1 MPDDYTSNTST
12 TGTVAVGGSVTGN
25 IETGDDRDWFAVT
38 LEAGRTYRIDLE
50 PTPTGSSA
58 LSDPLLY
65 GVYDADGNYISGT
78 RNDDGDGT
86 GRSSQLFFTATE
98 DAIYYVAAAS
108 YQTERGTY
116 TVSVTDVTNIDDDFE
131 AGTGTSGEVDVDGS
145 VRGEIES
152 QGDRDWFAVDLT
164 RGTTY
169 QIDLK
174 GTHTGDGSLL
184 DPYLAGVYN
193 SGGDRIYDMGQA
205 ITDDDGGE
213 GANSRVEFTPTANGT
228 YYVSAGGYG
237 SNTGAYTLSVTEE
250 EVPDDDHSATTGT
263 TGAVDVDGSVTGE
276 IETGNDRDWFAV
288 VLEADTTYRIDL
300 KGSRTGDGTLT
311 DPFLRG
317 VYNAAGNLIADTTND
332 DGGRGFNSRFK
343 FTPTADGTYYVAA
356 GGNYTGTYTLSVM
369 DLTDDYSATR
379 GTIGA
384 VDVGGL
390 VRGEIDYRG
399 DRDWFRVSLEEGATY
414 EIYLEGSPTG
424 NGTLRDPY
432 LRGVYDRN
440 GNRIAGTTDDDGG
453 VDLNSEVEFTAQYS
467 GDHYVAAG
475 GHLGSKGTYTLSV
488 LKVADSVSVPDDFTA
503 ATGTTGAVAVGGS
516 ATGEIDYGG
525 DRDWFAVTLV
535 AGKTY
540 QIDLKGS
547 RTGEGTL
554 EDPFLRGIHDEN
566 GVRIAGTG
574 NNNGGTGRNSRVEFT
589 ADDAGTYYVA
599 AGASGDQEGTYT
611 LSVTELAG
619 VGDDFAASTQTT
631 GVVEVGGSTTGEI
644 ERSLDRDWF
653 AVELVANTT
662 YQIDLE
668 GAGAFAGTLRD
679 PYLRGIH
686 GSNGN
691 LISGT
696 RNDDFGMSWNSR
708 VDFTPTADGTYYV
721 AAGAYGGLT
730 GTYTLS
736 VVDSADILRP
746 GDDYTEGTGTTGAV
760 AVGGSATGEIETLGD
775 QDWFAVTLVA
785 DKTYQIDLKGS
796 PTGNALGDPYLYGIH
811 DVNGVL
817 IVGTTDDDGGE
828 GFDSRVEFTPVDAGT
843 YYVAAGGLDGDEV
856 GTYTLSVAEIPDD
869 FSATTRTTGA
879 VAVGGSA
886 TGEIDYPNDRD
897 WFAVELDAD
906 RTYRIELKGNYT
918 GDGSLGDPYLAG
930 VHDAD
935 GGLITGTTND
945 DVNNTNTNSRVSF
958 TPVDAG
964 TYYVAAGGL
973 AEDELGTYTLTVA
986 EVIDDYL
993 ATTQTTG
1000 AVAVGG
1006 SVTGEIEIVGDR
1018 DWFAVTL
1025 VAGKTYQIDL
1035 KGNDTGDVTLD
1046 DPYLYGIHNAD
1057 GDLISGT
1064 EDDDG
1069 GEGINSRVT
1078 FTSVDAGTYY
1088 VAAGSTDM
1096 TEGAYTLTVI
1106 EVI

>member
-1 MPDDYTSNTST
+1 MPDDFTST
-12 TGTVAVGGSVTGN
+12 SATSGRVDVDGSATGEIEEALDNDWFRVNLVAGQTYQIDVKGSP
-25 IETGDDRDWFAVT
+25 TGDGT
-38 LEAGRTYRIDLE
+38 LD
-50 PTPTGSSA
+50 
-58 LSDPLLY
+58 DPLLI
-65 GVYDADGNYISGT
+65 GVYLTSTNRLLGT
-78 RNDDGDGT
+78 GNDDGGE
-86 GRSSQLFFTATE
+86 GYNSQITFTALT
-98 DAIYYVAAAS
+98 DGLHYVAVRG
-108 YQTERGTY
+108 YEDEQGTY
-116 TVSVTDVTNIDDDFE
+116 TVSVTDVTDTAITDDFAATKE
-131 AGTGTSGEVDVDGS
+131 TDGAVAVDGS
-145 VRGEIES
+145 VRGDIETP
-152 QGDRDWFAVDLT
+152 GDLDWFAVDLT
-164 RGTTY
+164 AGTTY

-174 GTHTGDGSLL
+174 GLSTGDGTLW
-184 DPYLAGVYN
+184 DTYLRGVYTSASTNGIAGTEVEDGLN
-193 SGGDRIYDMGQA
+193 SRLEFTATETRTHYVAAAGYGGD
-205 ITDDDGGE
+205 T
-213 GANSRVEFTPTANGT
+213 GT
-228 YYVSAGGYG
+228 
-237 SNTGAYTLSVTEE
+237 YTLSVSVKE
-250 EVPDDDHSATTGT
+250 EVPIVDDHSATRQT

-276 IETGNDRDWFAV
+276 IETGGDHDWFKV
-288 VLEADTTYRIDL
+288 ELVSGTTYQIDL
-300 KGSRTGDGTLT
+300 KGSRTGDGTLS
-311 DPFLRG
+311 DPYLRG
-317 VYNAAGNLIADTTND
+317 VYAANGVRIGGTTND

-343 FTPTADGTYYVAA
+343 FTPTATGTHYVAA
-356 GGNYTGTYTLSVM
+356 GGNSDETGTYTLSVM

-379 GTIGA
+379 RTTGR
-384 VDVGGL
+384 VDVDSL

-440 GNRIAGTTDDDGG
+440 GNRLAGTTDDDGG
-453 VDLNSEVEFTAQYS
+453 VDLNSEVTFTPQYS
-467 GDHYVAAG
+467 GNHYVAAG
-475 GHLGSKGTYTLSV
+475 GYGGSKGTYRLSV
-488 LKVADSVSVPDDFTA
+488 LKVADSVPYDFGA
-503 ATGTTGAVAVGGS
+503 ETGASGVDVGGS
-516 ATGEIDYGG
+516 ATGEIDYRNE
-525 DRDWFAVTLV
+525 RDWFAVEFD

-540 QIDLKGS
+540 RIDLKGS
-547 RTGEGTL
+547 RTGDGTL
-554 EDPFLRGIHDEN
+554 TDPFLRGVYNEN
-566 GVRIAGTG
+566 GDLIAGTR

-589 ADDAGTYYVA
+589 PTATATYYVE
-599 AGASGDQEGTYT
+599 AGASGGGRGTYT
-611 LSVTELAG
+611 LSVVEFAG
-619 VGDDFAASTQTT
+619 IRPGDDFAAGTGTT
-631 GVVEVGGSTTGEI
+631 GAVAVGGSVTGEI
-644 ERSLDRDWF
+644 DFNGDRDWF
-653 AVELVANTT
+653 RVDLVGRRS

-668 GAGAFAGTLRD
+668 GSVTWAGTLRD
-679 PYLRGIH
+679 PYLRGVYN
-686 GSNGN
+686 SNGD
-691 LISGT
+691 LIRGT
-696 RNDDFGMSWNSR
+696 TDDDDGLGYNSQVTFR
-708 VDFTPTADGTYYV
+708 STADGAYYV
-721 AAGAYGGLT
+721 AAGAHGSRE

-746 GDDYTEGTGTTGAV
+746 GDDYTEWTGTTGAV

-843 YYVAAGGLDGDEV
+843 YYVAAGGLNGDEV

-1035 KGNDTGDVTLD
+1035 KGDDTGDVTLD

-1088 VAAGSTDM
+1088 VAAGSTEL

>member
-1 MPDDYTSNTST
+1 MPDDFTST
-12 TGTVAVGGSVTGN
+12 SGTSGTVAVDGSATGE
-25 IETGDDRDWFAVT
+25 IEEARDNDWFRVDLVAGQTYQIDVKGSPTGDGT
-38 LEAGRTYRIDLE
+38 LD
-50 PTPTGSSA
+50 
-58 LSDPLLY
+58 DPLLI
-65 GVYDADGNYISGT
+65 GVYLTSTNRLLGT
-78 RNDDGDGT
+78 GNDDGGE
-86 GRSSQLFFTATE
+86 GYNSQITFTALT
-98 DAIYYVAAAS
+98 DGLHYVAVRG
-108 YQTERGTY
+108 YEDEQGTY
-116 TVSVTDVTNIDDDFE
+116 TVSVTDVTDTAITDDFAATKE
-131 AGTGTSGEVDVDGS
+131 TDGAVAVDGS
-145 VRGEIES
+145 VRGDIETP
-152 QGDRDWFAVDLT
+152 GDLDWFAVDLT
-164 RGTTY
+164 AGTTY

-174 GTHTGDGSLL
+174 GLSTGDGTLW
-184 DPYLAGVYN
+184 DTYLRGVYTSASTNGIAGTEVEDGLN
-193 SGGDRIYDMGQA
+193 SRLEFTATETRTHYVAAAGYGGD
-205 ITDDDGGE
+205 T
-213 GANSRVEFTPTANGT
+213 GT
-228 YYVSAGGYG
+228 
-237 SNTGAYTLSVTEE
+237 YTLSVSVKED
-250 EVPDDDHSATTGT
+250 VPSVDDHSDTRRT

-276 IETGNDRDWFAV
+276 IETGGDRDWFKV
-288 VLEADTTYRIDL
+288 ELEAGKTYQIDL
-300 KGSRTGDGTLT
+300 KGSRTGDGTLS
-311 DPFLRG
+311 DPYLRG
-317 VYNAAGNLIADTTND
+317 VHAANGVRIVGTTND

-343 FTPTADGTYYVAA
+343 FTPTANGTHYVAA
-356 GGNYTGTYTLSVM
+356 GSLNSDETGTYTLSVM

-379 GTIGA
+379 GTTGEVG
-384 VDVGGL
+384 VDNL
-390 VRGEIDYRG
+390 VTGEIDYRG

-453 VDLNSEVEFTAQYS
+453 VDLNSEVTFTPQYS
-467 GDHYVAAG
+467 GNHYVAAG

-503 ATGTTGAVAVGGS
+503 TTGTTGAVAVGGS

-619 VGDDFAASTQTT
+619 VGDDFAASRQTT

-679 PYLRGIH
+679 PFLRGIH

-843 YYVAAGGLDGDEV
+843 YYVAAGGLNGDEV
-856 GTYTLSVAEIPDD
+856 GTYTLSVAEFPDD

-897 WFAVELDAD
+897 WFAVELDAG

-1035 KGNDTGDVTLD
+1035 KGDDTGDVTLD

-1088 VAAGSTDM
+1088 VAAGSTEL